1 MAEFY
6 DQLQEA
12 FRRVSIVQLLH
23 QFGYADAREGKGL
36 KSLFRDDRKAGSV
49 EIKHNRYRDYA
60 CDEHNFGHL
69 ELIMHVQH
77 CTKGKAIE
85 ILFEAAGLERER
97 QKPGTVKR
105 VMAEK
110 RTRLFQAARENAAK
124 IDPLGMPEPPP
135 MDAPI
140 RARWNDGQVAIA
152 AKLKELADSRAWPEL
167 ALRWLVGQNK
177 TSFPLLPWVD
187 AGENRGWAFLVEK
200 PIFDQRGRAALV
212 PVGYHQRYMV
222 YNKDPESGEKVAKK
236 KWQYIPCVPSD
247 KGADGKPR
255 NLSAFQKMLLGAKI
269 KLPAY
274 PFVLGS
280 LEAPRLVIITEGQF
294 DAVSIALAFGW
305 LESALPPGVVLLAL
319 RGVSSPSVLLATY
332 GNWLKRHAPFVWYI
346 GDNDAAGKT
355 VAAQKGNINAIASEP
370 SFIDRL
376 RAIGCTVY
384 PETITHPG
392 CKDFNDV
399 LRAAQPSTATMRKW
413 AIHVGCGDL
422 ING

>member
-77 CTKGKAIE
+77 CTKGKAIG
-85 ILFEAAGLERER
+85 ILFEAAGLEREH

-124 IDPLGMPEPPP
+124 IEPLGMPEPPP

-140 RARWNDGQVAIA
+140 RARWNDGKAAIVG
-152 AKLKELADSRAWPEL
+152 KMQELAESRSWPES
-167 ALRWLVGQNK
+167 AMRWLVGQNK
-177 TSFPLLPWVD
+177 TSLPLLPWVD
-187 AGENRGWAFLVEK
+187 DGNVRGWAFLVER
-200 PIFDQRGRAALV
+200 PVFDSRGNSGLV
-212 PVGYHQRYMV
+212 PVGFHIRYSIHKPGQDGQKTKTRQWV
-222 YNKDPESGEKVAKK
+222 YCPYVPIESGPDGKK
-236 KWQYIPCVPSD
+236 K
-247 KGADGKPR
+247 
-255 NLSAFQKMLLGAKI
+255 NLSDFQRHLIDARLR
-269 KLPAY
+269 LPAY

-280 LEAPRLVIITEGQF
+280 IAAPKLVIITEGQF
-294 DAVSIALAFGW
+294 DAVSLAMAFGW
-305 LESALPPGVVLLAL
+305 IDAEIPPGVVLMAL
-319 RGVSSPSVLLATY
+319 RGVSSPAVLLSSY
-332 GNWLKRHAPFVWYI
+332 GDWLRRNKPFVWYI

-399 LRAAQPSTATMRKW
+399 WRAAPPSIATMRKW
-413 AIHVGCGDL
+413 ANYIGCGDL